1 MNFFDFN
8 IGDYDEAT
16 SHLSSREDGIY
27 GRMIRKY
34 YAKEEPLPL
43 DVAKIQRLVRCA
55 DEEDR
60 QAVLV
65 LLQEFFEKREDG
77 YHKEP
82 IDRRIEAYR
91 SGRPAVEQRKQNET
105 DRKHRY
111 NLERSRLFQAVRGVL
126 GDLPWNIPMKE
137 LRALAAKIQP
147 PGTPAVIGGPGTP
160 GTSHGRYQE
169 RPLDANGTAK
179 PITNNQ
185 EPLIDVPEG
194 SEKTPPAPKQKKVK
208 TPKDPKEPSPS
219 AETWDAYSAAY
230 LTRYKV
236 DPVRNASVNG
246 QLAQVVAKL
255 GAEASPKVAAYY
267 LRHRGNLYTAAMH
280 PVNLLLRDAEKLHTE
295 WKTKASEHPANGG
308 TSYTRE
314 REAQAA
320 GWMGSAAPRRD
331 DPDTIE
337 MER

>member
-16 SHLSSREDGIY
+16 SHLSSREDGLY

-60 QAVLV
+60 QAVVV

-91 SGRPAVEQRKQNET
+91 AGQPLRDQKKQNEA
-105 DRKHRY
+105 DRATRY
-111 NLERSRLFQAVRGVL
+111 NLERSRLFEAVRGAGKNL
-126 GDLPWNIPMKE
+126 RWDTPMPA
-137 LRALAAKIQP
+137 LRAAAAEILAPQ
-147 PGTPAVIGGPGTP
+147 TPSVIGKPQTP
-160 GTSHGRYQE
+160 QTDLKRTQNATS
-169 RPLDANGTAK
+169 NGSHTAK
-179 PITNNQ
+179 PRTSNQ
-185 EPLIDVPEG
+185 EPVIDVPEG
-194 SEKTPPAPKQKKVK
+194 SVTPPAPKLKKL
-208 TPKDPKEPSPS
+208 KEPSAS
-219 AETWDAYSAAY
+219 TSTWDAYSAAY
-230 LTRYKV
+230 LARYKAE
-236 DPVRNASVNG
+236 PVRNASVNG

-255 GAEASPKVAAYY
+255 GAEAAPQVAAYY
-267 LRHRGNLYTAAMH
+267 LRHKGNLYTAAMH

-295 WKTKASEHPANGG
+295 WKTKAADTPANG
-308 TSYTRE
+308 TSYMRE

-320 GWMGSAAPRRD
+320 GWMGSAAPRRVAD
-331 DPDTIE
+331 DPDTID
-337 MER
+337 MET